1 MKIDIDRLSEAEP
14 IDLNNRIV
22 ALLRFLQQMRAHVEM
37 LEFKIG
43 DRVSFQPPGH
53 GTVEGM
59 LTRYNKKTVT
69 VVTDEGRQWNVS
81 PTFLSKAVSPEGK
94 NRAGSAGPNVVLLN
108 KR

>member
-1 MKIDIDRLSEAEP
+1 MKIDIDRLSEAEL

-22 ALLRFLQQMRAHVEM
+22 ARLRFLQQMRAHVEM

-43 DRVSFQPPGH
+43 DRVSFRPPGQ
-53 GTVEGM
+53 GPVEGM

-81 PTFLSKAVSPEGK
+81 PTFLSKAVPPKGK
-94 NRAGSAGPNVVLLN
+94 DSAGSNAVRLS